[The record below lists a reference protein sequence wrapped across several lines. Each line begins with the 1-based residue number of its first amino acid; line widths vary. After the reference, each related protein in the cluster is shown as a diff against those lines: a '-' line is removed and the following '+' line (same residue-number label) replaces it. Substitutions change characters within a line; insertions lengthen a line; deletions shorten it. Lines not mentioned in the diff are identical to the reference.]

1 MIKRHHFLL
10 AVGLALL
17 AATVAPPVHRALSA
31 PSQIIQ
37 QQVAVCDPYQPTNCE
52 RPAGGSTA
60 TLSVA
65 QVSVTTGSTATVAAR
80 SGRRTLT
87 LSNITG
93 TFPVYCTSAVTA
105 TSANGFAIAA
115 SVGATTTLSYSGGL
129 SCIAP
134 GGAQTV
140 SVTEIY

>member
-1 MIKRHHFLL
+1 MTRARTLL
-10 AVGLALL
+10 LVGLALL
-17 AATVAPPVHRALSA
+17 AATLYPPVRAALSA

-37 QQVAVCDPYQPTNCE
+37 QQVAVCDPYMPTNCE

-60 TLSVA
+60 TLTVA
-65 QVSVTTGSTATVAAR
+65 QVSVTTGSTALVAAR

-87 LSNITG
+87 ISNITG

-105 TSANGFAIAA
+105 TAANGFAIAA
-115 SVGATTTLSYSGGL
+115 SVGATITLSYTGGL

>member
-1 MIKRHHFLL
+1 MTRARTLIL
-10 AVGLALL
+10 VGLALL
-17 AATVAPPVHRALSA
+17 AATLYPPVRAALSA
-31 PSQIIQ
+31 PSQVIA
-37 QQVAVCDPYQPTNCE
+37 QQVAVCDPYNPTNCE
-52 RPAGGSTA
+52 RPSGGSTA
-60 TLSVA
+60 NLTVT
-65 QVSVTTGSTATVAAR
+65 QVSVTTGSTALVAAR
-80 SGRRTLT
+80 AGRRTLT

-105 TSANGFAIAA
+105 TAANGFAIAA
-115 SVGATTTLSYSGGL
+115 SVGATITLSYTGGL